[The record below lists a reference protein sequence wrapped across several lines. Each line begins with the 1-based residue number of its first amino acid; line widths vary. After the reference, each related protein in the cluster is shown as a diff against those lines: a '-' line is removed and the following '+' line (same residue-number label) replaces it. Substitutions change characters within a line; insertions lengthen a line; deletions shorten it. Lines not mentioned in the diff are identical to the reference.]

1 MAERSCPAG
10 PHRCQVGLRAAGGH
24 QLDKNW
30 TRTGQELDMKWTPTA
45 GHWLRS
51 VRQTVCGA
59 RQTVCGG
66 KSARFLLAGRLL
78 GVQTNTNR
86 RPFNASFGTKPI
98 GHFGPKSRPLLLVH
112 WNWKQQTEANK
123 TTFGSALAS
132 TFATNKQLFHSIH
145 AELPSASLSLHKEQ
159 NKDALFFS
167 LSLSHLE
174 QLFANCESQFIV
186 TLSSVHPRP
195 LQTFCAKTSLRPH
208 TTTSSHWPQVAAAKE
223 VETSSAL

>member
-1 MAERSCPAG
+1 
-10 PHRCQVGLRAAGGH
+10 
-24 QLDKNW
+24 
-30 TRTGQELDMKWTPTA
+30 MKWTPTA

-167 LSLSHLE
+167 LSLSLTWSNFSPTVRAS
-174 QLFANCESQFIV
+174 LSSLYPQFILV
-186 TLSSVHPRP
+186 LCKHSAQKQASDHTQRPAATGPKWRPQRRWKRAVRYDYCRPLLSSLIIPPRWFLP
-195 LQTFCAKTSLRPH
+195 LFQHLISLD
-208 TTTSSHWPQVAAAKE
+208 
-223 VETSSAL
+223 